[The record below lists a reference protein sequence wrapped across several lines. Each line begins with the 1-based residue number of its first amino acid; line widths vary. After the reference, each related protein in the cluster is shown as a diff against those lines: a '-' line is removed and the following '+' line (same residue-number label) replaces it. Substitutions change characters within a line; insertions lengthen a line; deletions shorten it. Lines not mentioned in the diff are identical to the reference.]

1 MDKKS
6 IFLALFI
13 FIIIITAFY
22 FSIDEVPI
30 TPENPETEEN
40 GAEEELEEVNFFVYN
55 EEQKQELKLISQ
67 RVDNF
72 KEEQRMELKPV
83 EVEVYDIES
92 GELLYT
98 LDGDA
103 GTYYTAQK
111 YLEIRGNVV
120 VDSDRYHILSD
131 ELDYYIQRNY
141 LEGRGAVKISGEDF
155 SSRAE
160 SFNSNLQLNDLELSK
175 NDSPGKAV
183 ISFNQLEKDNTAEE
197 SNVEESNDE

>member
-1 MDKKS
+1 VDKKS

-22 FSIDEVPI
+22 FSIDEVPV
-30 TPENPETEEN
+30 TTENPAAEEEN
-40 GAEEELEEVNFFVYN
+40 RAEEELEEVNFFVYN

-72 KEEQRMELKPV
+72 KDEQRMELEPV
-83 EVEVYDIES
+83 EVEVYSTES

-183 ISFNQLEKDNTAEE
+183 INFNQLEQDRTAEE
-197 SNVEESNDE
+197 SNNE